1 MDKSERNQSSKH
13 NKLKQFIEKK
23 NEKRNIDIPPRINMV
38 TALEFAQCSMYS
50 IRSFVVPND
59 FSRTKPAF

>member
-13 NKLKQFIEKK
+13 NKLKQFIAKRH
-23 NEKRNIDIPPRINMV
+23 EKRNIDIPPRINMV